1 MVKRQNRDT
10 TEKPAYKEGNEQQ
23 LEELADSLLVFT
35 QAA

>member
-1 MVKRQNRDT
+1 MVKREKRDS
-10 TEKPAYKEGNEQQ
+10 TETPTNKGENQQQ